1 MLDNIGKIEKT
12 IGYTFNNKKLLELAL
27 THTSYA
33 NEHGCESFE
42 RLEFL
47 GDSILGFTAAKNV
60 YSLFPKRSEADLSKI
75 RAGLVCEESLAS
87 FSHKMG
93 LPQYIRL
100 GVGEEK
106 TGGRN
111 KDSILSDSFE
121 ALIAAIFL
129 DGGINAAMKWVN
141 RVITKD
147 CYLNFIYKDFK
158 SMLQEK
164 YKLSE
169 IEYQVVQS
177 ASGFT
182 ATAYADGKK
191 IGSGTGVSKKTAEQK
206 AAQCALNR

>member
-60 YSLFPKRSEADLSKI
+60 YSLFPKRSEGDLSKI

-87 FSHKMG
+87 FSH
-93 LPQYIRL
+93 
-100 GVGEEK
+100 K

>member
-1 MLDNIGKIEKT
+1 MLDNIGKIEKA

-60 YSLFPKRSEADLSKI
+60 YSLFPKRSEGDLSKI

-93 LPQYIRL
+93 LPKYIRL

-169 IEYQVVQS
+169 IEYLVVQS

-182 ATAYADGKK
+182 ATAYADGQK

>member
-1 MLDNIGKIEKT
+1 MLDNIGKIEKA
-12 IGYTFNNKKLLELAL
+12 IGYTFNNKKLFELAL

-60 YSLFPKRSEADLSKI
+60 YSLFPKRSEGDLSKI
-75 RAGLVCEESLAS
+75 RAGLVCEESLAA

-129 DGGINAAMKWVN
+129 DGGINAAMKWIN

-147 CYLNFIYKDFK
+147 CYLNFVYKDFK

-182 ATAYADGKK
+182 ATVYADSKK

-206 AAQCALNR
+206 AAQRALNR

>member
-60 YSLFPKRSEADLSKI
+60 YSLFPKCSEGDLSKI
-75 RAGLVCEESLAS
+75 RAGLVCVESLAS

>member
-1 MLDNIGKIEKT
+1 MLDNIGKIEKA

-60 YSLFPKRSEADLSKI
+60 YSLFPKRSEGDLSKI

-93 LPQYIRL
+93 LPKYIRL

-169 IEYQVVQS
+169 IEYLVVQS

-206 AAQCALNR
+206 AAQRALNR